1 MAPSKPSIHYKYI
14 HVSMMLNADG
24 NDVENEDNNLMII
37 NKTKLTMKIYVGLRD
52 HGFICLNLILYY
64 MTPE

>member
-24 NDVENEDNNLMII
+24 NDVENEDNNLM
-37 NKTKLTMKIYVGLRD
+37 MGFWRGPRPQRWKIR
-52 HGFICLNLILYY
+52 
-64 MTPE
+64 